1 MIRIN
6 ITKDEMKQIMDGKE
20 ITVYEDCDDDTRISL
35 RYK

>member
-20 ITVYEDCDDDTRISL
+20 ITVYEDCDDTRISL